1 MRERGSHRDA
11 LLEGAITCIQEKGY
25 ARTTAREL
33 VAASGTNL
41 GSIGY
46 HYGSKERLL
55 NEALFEAF
63 RRWLLPLVER
73 ASATDPAS
81 AWAGMRDSLTVL
93 FEDLEEHRPLITS
106 FFEAVVQA
114 QHSDELRGQL
124 AALYDGFRQANAAA
138 IASALGDAGPDAGVD
153 PEVIASFLM
162 AGIDGLLVQWL
173 LDPEKPAHPR
183 ELFRSVEGT
192 LGLLAAGAGAT
203 RP

>member
-25 ARTTAREL
+25 ARTTARDL

-73 ASATDPAS
+73 AAAADPAS
-81 AWAGMRDSLTVL
+81 AWEGLRDSLVVL
-93 FEDLEEHRPLITS
+93 FEDLEGHRPLITS
-106 FFEAVVQA
+106 F
-114 QHSDELRGQL
+114 
-124 AALYDGFRQANAAA
+124 
-138 IASALGDAGPDAGVD
+138 
-153 PEVIASFLM
+153 
-162 AGIDGLLVQWL
+162 
-173 LDPEKPAHPR
+173 
-183 ELFRSVEGT
+183 
-192 LGLLAAGAGAT
+192 
-203 RP
+203 